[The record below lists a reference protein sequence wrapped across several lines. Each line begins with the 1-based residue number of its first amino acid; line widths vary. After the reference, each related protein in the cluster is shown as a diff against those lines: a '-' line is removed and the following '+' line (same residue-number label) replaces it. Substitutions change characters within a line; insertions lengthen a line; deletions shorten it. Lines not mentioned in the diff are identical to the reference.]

1 MKAHRGCGRD
11 DRGAFAGAG
20 WYTALPQIKYE
31 GKVKYTNYHEALIN
45 KQNLLSNNFSF
56 MVEAAADSFTFHF
69 SFRRACTDS
78 FYFFNMWLFRVSVT
92 EAYLM
97 FCMVEN
103 MQAYQ

>member
-1 MKAHRGCGRD
+1 
-11 DRGAFAGAG
+11 
-20 WYTALPQIKYE
+20 
-31 GKVKYTNYHEALIN
+31 
-45 KQNLLSNNFSF
+45 

-69 SFRRACTDS
+69 SFRRAGTDLQS

-92 EAYLM
+92 KAYLM